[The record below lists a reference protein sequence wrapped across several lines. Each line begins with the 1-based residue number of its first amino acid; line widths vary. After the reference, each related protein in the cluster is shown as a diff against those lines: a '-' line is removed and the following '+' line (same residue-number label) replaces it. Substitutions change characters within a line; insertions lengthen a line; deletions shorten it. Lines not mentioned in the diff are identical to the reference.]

1 MNNVLPPDDDTKTVK
16 FLLKENLARY
26 KLNNKGKKL
35 KTLIIDDNQYR
46 YNPTKPI
53 SNKLKSKLEK
63 KRQTNEYRAYQI
75 KELAATDTVRKFA
88 IRKRATITEEQSAFK
103 AYANA
108 YTISNIHLKGLN
120 GLTYFPY
127 QFERLNE
134 YLEKH
139 KGMKLNATVKISV
152 VNIYEEMQDVVVRT
166 RSYTIIDSDEL
177 QEALKNMRND
187 IGARILDMAL
197 YQSGLM
203 VVKVKEIHMMY
214 NKYNPTRAGKYINLP
229 KWISLKK
236 ACINIKNKDEK
247 CFKYAIQCGY
257 HKIYEKSHPENF
269 YHYKKI
275 EDGLGFDGIN
285 FPANNNDID
294 KFEELNHNVSVNVF
308 EVDDEQE
315 QIVIG
320 RKLKNKDAKCHID
333 LLRIDED
340 DISHYVYVKDCS
352 RLLNS
357 QKSKF
362 RNKSYFCKYCHTG
375 FGTQELLNKHYEK
388 GCMEVEGQQIEMPT
402 PDEKLKFKHH
412 FKKLRCP
419 FVIYAD
425 FECLTEELKQPEDD
439 EIKTYKYQEHKPCG
453 FMLNLVNAVD
463 NTNQE
468 FLYRGDDAFDVFC
481 KKIDGI
487 RDEIKE
493 KMQEKK
499 EIEMTDED
507 KKDFET
513 ATHCFICGD
522 KLKNSYKNDKEAE
535 KYKKVR
541 DHCHFSG
548 KYRGCAHSICNLNF
562 CNRYFKIPVFF
573 HNMKNYDGHLIIQ
586 NAEKLSN
593 KKKIDVIAQ
602 NSEKFINIGFDS
614 LSVKDS
620 FSFITASLDKL
631 VSMTKY
637 DNTDEKERSKWV
649 LRDNWQS
656 NFRYSSKNDIIKTE
670 KCLDLLTEKGIYPYD
685 YMNSFDKFNDE
696 HLPSKEQFYSRLTEE
711 DITNDDYNKAKQIW
725 KHFDIKNMG
734 EYHDLYLKTDVLLLT
749 DVFENF
755 RDMCLSYYDLDP
767 VFYYTLPNFAFDAM
781 LKLTG
786 IEIDLVYN
794 QEMYEMI
801 EAGLRGGMTQTTCKK
816 VEANNKYMGSDY
828 DKNKASS
835 YINYLDANNLYGL
848 SMIQKLPYR
857 SLKWDD
863 KITEDDI
870 INYDN
875 GRTGY
880 ILEVD
885 LEYPKELH
893 DLHNDYPLAPEVM
906 NVKPN
911 MLSEKQVE
919 IYKLI
924 NGSKEPK
931 DEKTKKLILNLNEK
945 SKYVVHIRTLQFY
958 LKHGLKLKKIHRAIK
973 FEQKEILKP
982 YIEFNTEKRK
992 NARNDFEKDIFK
1004 LLNNAVFGKTMED
1017 KRKHLDFEI
1026 VSDERRFMKCVN
1038 NPSFKHSHIINENLV
1053 GVEKQKPKLKLD
1065 KPIFIGMSILDLSKQ
1080 HMYKFYFD
1088 VMKPKYG
1095 DNIRMV
1101 YTDTDSFVFHTK
1113 TDDIYQDLK
1122 EINDE
1127 MDFSGYDKNHKCYD
1141 ASNKKVLGKFKDEV
1155 DGKIIAGFIGLRPKC
1170 YAFKIQGDD
1179 TEYKKCKGT
1188 SKNTVKRKIKYDDYN
1203 KVLETNEVIYRS
1215 FNSIRSKNHKI
1226 FSINTTKVSLNS
1238 YENKRYW
1245 TTSEDSL
1252 AYGHYK
1258 INYLKNE

>member
-1 MNNVLPPDDDTKTVK
+1 M
-16 FLLKENLARY
+16 
-26 KLNNKGKKL
+26 
-35 KTLIIDDNQYR
+35 
-46 YNPTKPI
+46 
-53 SNKLKSKLEK
+53 
-63 KRQTNEYRAYQI
+63 
-75 KELAATDTVRKFA
+75 
-88 IRKRATITEEQSAFK
+88 K
-103 AYANA
+103 AN
-108 YTISNIHLKGLN
+108 
-120 GLTYFPY
+120 
-127 QFERLNE
+127 
-134 YLEKH
+134 
-139 KGMKLNATVKISV
+139 
-152 VNIYEEMQDVVVRT
+152 
-166 RSYTIIDSDEL
+166 
-177 QEALKNMRND
+177 
-187 IGARILDMAL
+187 
-197 YQSGLM
+197 
-203 VVKVKEIHMMY
+203 KEI
-214 NKYNPTRAGKYINLP
+214 L
-229 KWISLKK
+229 
-236 ACINIKNKDEK
+236 
-247 CFKYAIQCGY
+247 
-257 HKIYEKSHPENF
+257 
-269 YHYKKI
+269 
-275 EDGLGFDGIN
+275 
-285 FPANNNDID
+285 
-294 KFEELNHNVSVNVF
+294 
-308 EVDDEQE
+308 
-315 QIVIG
+315 
-320 RKLKNKDAKCHID
+320 
-333 LLRIDED
+333 
-340 DISHYVYVKDCS
+340 
-352 RLLNS
+352 
-357 QKSKF
+357 
-362 RNKSYFCKYCHTG
+362 
-375 FGTQELLNKHYEK
+375 
-388 GCMEVEGQQIEMPT
+388 
-402 PDEKLKFKHH
+402 
-412 FKKLRCP
+412 
-419 FVIYAD
+419 
-425 FECLTEELKQPEDD
+425 
-439 EIKTYKYQEHKPCG
+439 
-453 FMLNLVNAVD
+453 
-463 NTNQE
+463 
-468 FLYRGDDAFDVFC
+468 
-481 KKIDGI
+481 
-487 RDEIKE
+487 
-493 KMQEKK
+493 
-499 EIEMTDED
+499 MTDED

-522 KLKNSYKNDKEAE
+522 KFKNSYKNEKEAE
-535 KYKKVR
+535 KDKKVR
-541 DHCHFSG
+541 DHCHFTG

-573 HNMKNYDGHLIIQ
+573 HNMKNYDEHLIIQ

-637 DNTDEKERSKWV
+637 DNTDETDRRKWV
-649 LRDNWQS
+649 LRDNWRS

-670 KCLDLLTEKGIYPYD
+670 KCLDLLTEKGVYPYD
-685 YMNSFDKFNDE
+685 YMNSFDIFNDE

-755 RDMCLSYYDLDP
+755 RDMCLSYYGLDP
-767 VFYYTLPNFAFDAM
+767 VYYYTLPNFAFDAM

-786 IEIDLVYN
+786 IEIDLVYD

-875 GRTGY
+875 GRTGF

-893 DLHNDYPLAPEVM
+893 ELHNDYPLAPEVM
-906 NVKPN
+906 NVKAN

-931 DEKTKKLILNLNEK
+931 DEKTNKLILNLNDK
-945 SKYVVHIRTLQFY
+945 NKYVVHIRTLQFY
-958 LKHGLKLKKIHRAIK
+958 LKHGLKLKKVHRAIK

-1038 NPSFKHSHIINENLV
+1038 NPSLKHSHIINENLV

-1080 HMYKFYFD
+1080 HMYKFYYD

-1095 DNIRMV
+1095 ENIRMV

-1113 TDDIYQDLK
+1113 TDDILY
-1122 EINDE
+1122 I
-1127 MDFSGYDKNHKCYD
+1127 
-1141 ASNKKVLGKFKDEV
+1141 
-1155 DGKIIAGFIGLRPKC
+1155 KI
-1170 YAFKIQGDD
+1170 
-1179 TEYKKCKGT
+1179 
-1188 SKNTVKRKIKYDDYN
+1188 
-1203 KVLETNEVIYRS
+1203 
-1215 FNSIRSKNHKI
+1215 
-1226 FSINTTKVSLNS
+1226 
-1238 YENKRYW
+1238 
-1245 TTSEDSL
+1245 
-1252 AYGHYK
+1252 
-1258 INYLKNE
+1258 

>member
-1 MNNVLPPDDDTKTVK
+1 M
-16 FLLKENLARY
+16 
-26 KLNNKGKKL
+26 
-35 KTLIIDDNQYR
+35 
-46 YNPTKPI
+46 
-53 SNKLKSKLEK
+53 
-63 KRQTNEYRAYQI
+63 
-75 KELAATDTVRKFA
+75 
-88 IRKRATITEEQSAFK
+88 
-103 AYANA
+103 
-108 YTISNIHLKGLN
+108 
-120 GLTYFPY
+120 
-127 QFERLNE
+127 
-134 YLEKH
+134 
-139 KGMKLNATVKISV
+139 
-152 VNIYEEMQDVVVRT
+152 
-166 RSYTIIDSDEL
+166 
-177 QEALKNMRND
+177 
-187 IGARILDMAL
+187 
-197 YQSGLM
+197 
-203 VVKVKEIHMMY
+203 
-214 NKYNPTRAGKYINLP
+214 
-229 KWISLKK
+229 
-236 ACINIKNKDEK
+236 
-247 CFKYAIQCGY
+247 
-257 HKIYEKSHPENF
+257 
-269 YHYKKI
+269 
-275 EDGLGFDGIN
+275 
-285 FPANNNDID
+285 
-294 KFEELNHNVSVNVF
+294 F

-320 RKLKNKDAKCHID
+320 RKLKNKGAKCHID

-340 DISHYVYVKDCS
+340 DISHYVYIKDCS

-439 EIKTYKYQEHKPCG
+439 EMKTYKYQEHKPCG

-468 FLYRGDDAFDVFC
+468 FLYRGDDAVDVFC
-481 KKIDGI
+481 KKINEI

-513 ATHCFICGD
+513 ATHCFFCGD
-522 KLKNSYKNDKEAE
+522 KFKNSYKNEKEAE

-541 DHCHFSG
+541 DHCHFTA
-548 KYRGCAHSICNLNF
+548 KFRGCAHSMCNLNF
-562 CNRYFKIPVFF
+562 CNRFFKIPVFF

-602 NSEKFINIGFDS
+602 NSEKFLNIGFDS

-620 FSFITASLDKL
+620 FSFITASLEKL

-649 LRDNWQS
+649 LRENWQS

-670 KCLDLLTEKGIYPYD
+670 KCLDLLTEKGVYPYD
-685 YMNSFDKFNDE
+685 YMNAFDKFSDE
-696 HLPSKEQFYSRLTEE
+696 QLPSKEQFYSRLAEE

-725 KHFDIKNMG
+725 KHFDIQNMG
-734 EYHDLYLKTDVLLLT
+734 EYHDLNLKTDVLLLT

-755 RDMCLSYYDLDP
+755 RDMCLSYYGLDP
-767 VFYYTLPNFAFDAM
+767 VYYYTLPNFAFDAM

-870 INYDN
+870 ISYDN

-906 NVKPN
+906 NVKTN
-911 MLSEKQVE
+911 MLSVKQVD

-931 DEKTKKLILNLNEK
+931 DEKTKKLILNFNDK
-945 SKYVVHIRTLQFY
+945 SQYVVHIRTLQFY

-1038 NPSFKHSHIINENLV
+1038 PSFKRSHIINEDLV

-1080 HMYKFYFD
+1080 HMYKFYYD

-1095 DNIRMV
+1095 ENIRMV

-1113 TDDIYQDLK
+1113 TDDIYQDLT

-1127 MDFSGYDKNHKCYD
+1127 MDFSGCDKNHKCYD
-1141 ASNKKVLGKFKDEV
+1141 ATNKKVLGKFKDECE
-1155 DGKIIAGFIGLRPKC
+1155 GKNLFG
-1170 YAFKIQGDD
+1170 
-1179 TEYKKCKGT
+1179 
-1188 SKNTVKRKIKYDDYN
+1188 
-1203 KVLETNEVIYRS
+1203 
-1215 FNSIRSKNHKI
+1215 
-1226 FSINTTKVSLNS
+1226 
-1238 YENKRYW
+1238 
-1245 TTSEDSL
+1245 
-1252 AYGHYK
+1252 
-1258 INYLKNE
+1258 

>member
-1 MNNVLPPDDDTKTVK
+1 
-16 FLLKENLARY
+16 
-26 KLNNKGKKL
+26 
-35 KTLIIDDNQYR
+35 
-46 YNPTKPI
+46 
-53 SNKLKSKLEK
+53 
-63 KRQTNEYRAYQI
+63 
-75 KELAATDTVRKFA
+75 
-88 IRKRATITEEQSAFK
+88 
-103 AYANA
+103 
-108 YTISNIHLKGLN
+108 
-120 GLTYFPY
+120 
-127 QFERLNE
+127 
-134 YLEKH
+134 
-139 KGMKLNATVKISV
+139 MKLNATVKISV
-152 VNIYEEMQDVVVRT
+152 VNIYDEMQDVIVRT
-166 RSYTIIDSDEL
+166 RSYTIINSDEL
-177 QEALKNMRND
+177 KKALNNMRND
-187 IGARILDMAL
+187 IGVRISDMAL
-197 YQSGLM
+197 YQSGL
-203 VVKVKEIHMMY
+203 VIVKIKEIHMMF

-257 HKIYEKSHPENF
+257 HKIYEKSHSENF

-275 EDGLGFDGIN
+275 EDCLNFAGVT

-320 RKLKNKDAKCHID
+320 RKLKNKDAKCHVD

-439 EIKTYKYQEHKPCG
+439 EIKTYNYQEHKPCG

-468 FLYRGDDAFDVFC
+468 FLYRGDDAVDVFC
-481 KKIDGI
+481 KKINDI
-487 RDEIKE
+487 REEIKE
-493 KMQEKK
+493 KMKENK
-499 EIEMTDED
+499 EILMTDED
-507 KKDFET
+507 RKDFKT
-513 ATHCFICGD
+513 ATRCFICGD
-522 KLKNSYKNDKEAE
+522 RFNKTYKTEKEAE

-541 DHCHFSG
+541 DHCHFTG
-548 KYRGCAHSICNLNF
+548 KYRGCAHSICNLNY
-562 CNRYFKIPVFF
+562 CNRQFKIPVFF

-620 FSFITASLDKL
+620 FRFITASLDKL

-670 KCLDLLTEKGIYPYD
+670 KCLDLLTEKGVYPYD
-685 YMNSFDKFNDE
+685 YMNLFDKFNDE

-711 DITNDDYNKAKQIW
+711 EITNDDYNKAKQIW
-725 KHFDIKNMG
+725 KHFGIKSMG

-755 RDMCLSYYDLDP
+755 RDMCLSYYGLDP
-767 VFYYTLPNFAFDAM
+767 VYYYTLPNFAFDAM

-848 SMIQKLPYR
+848 SMIQTLPYR

-870 INYDN
+870 ISYDN

-885 LEYPKELH
+885 LEYPKELR

-906 NVKPN
+906 NVKSN

-931 DEKTKKLILNLNEK
+931 DEKTKKLILNLNDK
-945 SKYVVHIRTLQFY
+945 SKYVVHIRTLQFF

-992 NARNDFEKDIFK
+992 NARNDFEKDMFK

-1053 GVEKQKPKLKLD
+1053 GVEKRKPKLKLD

-1080 HMYKFYFD
+1080 HMYKFYYD

-1101 YTDTDSFVFHTK
+1101 YTDTDSFVFHTR
-1113 TDDIYQDLK
+1113 TDDIYQDLQ

-1141 ASNKKVLGKFKDEV
+1141 ATNKKVLGKFKDECE
-1155 DGKIIAGFIGLRPKC
+1155 GKKMTGFIGLRPKC
-1170 YAFKIQGDD
+1170 YAFKIHGDD
-1179 TEYKKCKGT
+1179 EEYKKCKGT
-1188 SKNTVKRKIKYDDYN
+1188 AKNTVKRKIEYDDYN
-1203 KVLETNEVIYRS
+1203 QVLETNEVIHRS

-1245 TTSEDSL
+1245 TTSVHSL

-1258 INYLKNE
+1258 INDFKSD

>member
-1 MNNVLPPDDDTKTVK
+1 
-16 FLLKENLARY
+16 
-26 KLNNKGKKL
+26 
-35 KTLIIDDNQYR
+35 
-46 YNPTKPI
+46 
-53 SNKLKSKLEK
+53 
-63 KRQTNEYRAYQI
+63 
-75 KELAATDTVRKFA
+75 
-88 IRKRATITEEQSAFK
+88 
-103 AYANA
+103 
-108 YTISNIHLKGLN
+108 
-120 GLTYFPY
+120 
-127 QFERLNE
+127 
-134 YLEKH
+134 
-139 KGMKLNATVKISV
+139 
-152 VNIYEEMQDVVVRT
+152 
-166 RSYTIIDSDEL
+166 
-177 QEALKNMRND
+177 
-187 IGARILDMAL
+187 
-197 YQSGLM
+197 
-203 VVKVKEIHMMY
+203 
-214 NKYNPTRAGKYINLP
+214 
-229 KWISLKK
+229 
-236 ACINIKNKDEK
+236 
-247 CFKYAIQCGY
+247 
-257 HKIYEKSHPENF
+257 
-269 YHYKKI
+269 
-275 EDGLGFDGIN
+275 
-285 FPANNNDID
+285 
-294 KFEELNHNVSVNVF
+294 
-308 EVDDEQE
+308 
-315 QIVIG
+315 
-320 RKLKNKDAKCHID
+320 
-333 LLRIDED
+333 
-340 DISHYVYVKDCS
+340 
-352 RLLNS
+352 
-357 QKSKF
+357 
-362 RNKSYFCKYCHTG
+362 
-375 FGTQELLNKHYEK
+375 
-388 GCMEVEGQQIEMPT
+388 
-402 PDEKLKFKHH
+402 
-412 FKKLRCP
+412 
-419 FVIYAD
+419 
-425 FECLTEELKQPEDD
+425 
-439 EIKTYKYQEHKPCG
+439 
-453 FMLNLVNAVD
+453 
-463 NTNQE
+463 
-468 FLYRGDDAFDVFC
+468 
-481 KKIDGI
+481 
-487 RDEIKE
+487 
-493 KMQEKK
+493 
-499 EIEMTDED
+499 
-507 KKDFET
+507 
-513 ATHCFICGD
+513 
-522 KLKNSYKNDKEAE
+522 
-535 KYKKVR
+535 
-541 DHCHFSG
+541 
-548 KYRGCAHSICNLNF
+548 
-562 CNRYFKIPVFF
+562 
-573 HNMKNYDGHLIIQ
+573 MKNYDGHLIIQ

-620 FSFITASLDKL
+620 FSFIAASLDKL

-637 DNTDEKERSKWV
+637 DNTDEKDRRKWV
-649 LRDNWQS
+649 LRENWQS

-670 KCLDLLTEKGIYPYD
+670 KCLDLLTEKGVYPYD

-696 HLPSKEQFYSRLTEE
+696 HLPSKEQFYSGLTEE

-725 KHFDIKNMG
+725 QHFGIKSMG
-734 EYHDLYLKTDVLLLT
+734 DYHDLYLKTDVLLLT
-749 DVFENF
+749 DVFEYF
-755 RDMCLSYYDLDP
+755 RDMCLSYYGLDP
-767 VFYYTLPNFAFDAM
+767 VYYYTLPNFAFDAM

-786 IEIDLVYN
+786 IEIDLVFD

-857 SLKWDD
+857 NLKWDD
-863 KITEDDI
+863 KITEEDI

-906 NVKPN
+906 NVKAN

-931 DEKTKKLILNLNEK
+931 DEKTQKLILNLNDK

-973 FEQKEILKP
+973 FEQEILKP

-1080 HMYKFYFD
+1080 HMYTFYYD

-1101 YTDTDSFVFHTK
+1101 YTDTDSFVFHTR
-1113 TDDIYQDLK
+1113 TDDIYQDLT

-1127 MDFSGYDKNHKCYD
+1127 MDFSGYDKNHKCFD
-1141 ASNKKVLGKFKDEV
+1141 ATNKKVLGKFKDECE
-1155 DGKIIAGFIGLRPKC
+1155 GKIMAGFVGLRPKC
-1170 YAFKIQGDD
+1170 YAFKIHGDEK
-1179 TEYKKCKGT
+1179 EYKKCKGT
-1188 SKNTVKRKIKYDDYN
+1188 GKNTVKRKIKYDDYN
-1203 KVLETNEVIYRS
+1203 KVLETNEVIHRS

-1226 FSINTTKVSLNS
+1226 YSINTTKVSLNS

-1245 TTSEDSL
+1245 TTSVHSL

-1258 INYLKNE
+1258 INELKNE

>member
-1 MNNVLPPDDDTKTVK
+1 M
-16 FLLKENLARY
+16 
-26 KLNNKGKKL
+26 
-35 KTLIIDDNQYR
+35 TL
-46 YNPTKPI
+46 T
-53 SNKLKSKLEK
+53 
-63 KRQTNEYRAYQI
+63 
-75 KELAATDTVRKFA
+75 
-88 IRKRATITEEQSAFK
+88 
-103 AYANA
+103 
-108 YTISNIHLKGLN
+108 
-120 GLTYFPY
+120 
-127 QFERLNE
+127 
-134 YLEKH
+134 
-139 KGMKLNATVKISV
+139 
-152 VNIYEEMQDVVVRT
+152 
-166 RSYTIIDSDEL
+166 
-177 QEALKNMRND
+177 
-187 IGARILDMAL
+187 
-197 YQSGLM
+197 
-203 VVKVKEIHMMY
+203 
-214 NKYNPTRAGKYINLP
+214 
-229 KWISLKK
+229 
-236 ACINIKNKDEK
+236 
-247 CFKYAIQCGY
+247 
-257 HKIYEKSHPENF
+257 
-269 YHYKKI
+269 
-275 EDGLGFDGIN
+275 
-285 FPANNNDID
+285 
-294 KFEELNHNVSVNVF
+294 NHNVSVNVF

-425 FECLTEELKQPEDD
+425 FECLTEELQKPEDD

-453 FMLNLVNAVD
+453 FMLNLVNAVE

-468 FLYRGDDAFDVFC
+468 FLYRGDDAVDVFC
-481 KKIDGI
+481 QKINEI
-487 RDEIKE
+487 RDEIKQ

-507 KKDFET
+507 RIGFET

-522 KLKNSYKNDKEAE
+522 RFSKTYKTEKEAE

-541 DHCHFSG
+541 DHCHFTG
-548 KYRGCAHSICNLNF
+548 KYRGCAHSICNLNY
-562 CNRYFKIPVFF
+562 CNRHFKIPVFF

-620 FSFITASLDKL
+620 FSFIAASLDKL

-637 DNTDEKERSKWV
+637 DNTDEKDRRKWV
-649 LRDNWQS
+649 LRDNWHS

-670 KCLDLLTEKGIYPYD
+670 KCLDLLTEKGVYPYD
-685 YMNSFDKFNDE
+685 YMNAFDKFNGE
-696 HLPSKEQFYSRLTEE
+696 QLPSKEQFYSRLAEE
-711 DITNDDYNKAKQIW
+711 DTTNDDYNKAKQIW
-725 KHFDIKNMG
+725 KHFDIQNMG

-755 RDMCLSYYDLDP
+755 RDMCLSYYGLDP
-767 VFYYTLPNFAFDAM
+767 VYYYTLPNFAFDAM

-786 IEIDLVYN
+786 IEIDLVYD

-857 SLKWDD
+857 NLKWDD
-863 KITEDDI
+863 KITEEDI

-893 DLHNDYPLAPEVM
+893 DLHNDFPLAPEVM
-906 NVKPN
+906 NVKAK

-931 DEKTKKLILNLNEK
+931 DEKTQKVILNLNDK

-973 FEQKEILKP
+973 FEQQEILKP

-1017 KRKHLDFEI
+1017 KRKHLD
-1026 VSDERRFMKCVN
+1026 
-1038 NPSFKHSHIINENLV
+1038 
-1053 GVEKQKPKLKLD
+1053 
-1065 KPIFIGMSILDLSKQ
+1065 
-1080 HMYKFYFD
+1080 
-1088 VMKPKYG
+1088 
-1095 DNIRMV
+1095 
-1101 YTDTDSFVFHTK
+1101 
-1113 TDDIYQDLK
+1113 
-1122 EINDE
+1122 
-1127 MDFSGYDKNHKCYD
+1127 
-1141 ASNKKVLGKFKDEV
+1141 
-1155 DGKIIAGFIGLRPKC
+1155 LR
-1170 YAFKIQGDD
+1170 
-1179 TEYKKCKGT
+1179 
-1188 SKNTVKRKIKYDDYN
+1188 
-1203 KVLETNEVIYRS
+1203 
-1215 FNSIRSKNHKI
+1215 
-1226 FSINTTKVSLNS
+1226 
-1238 YENKRYW
+1238 
-1245 TTSEDSL
+1245 
-1252 AYGHYK
+1252 
-1258 INYLKNE
+1258 

>member
-152 VNIYEEMQDVVVRT
+152 VNIYDEMQDVIVRT

-247 CFKYAIQCGY
+247 CFKYAVQCGY
-257 HKIYEKSHPENF
+257 HKIYEKSHSEIF

-275 EDGLGFDGIN
+275 EDCLNFDGLT

-439 EIKTYKYQEHKPCG
+439 EIKTYNYQEHKPCG

-468 FLYRGDDAFDVFC
+468 FLYRGDDAVDVFC
-481 KKIDGI
+481 KKINEI

-493 KMQEKK
+493 KMK
-499 EIEMTDED
+499 ENKEMLMTDED

-522 KLKNSYKNDKEAE
+522 KFKNSYKNEKEAE

-541 DHCHFSG
+541 DHCHFTG

-637 DNTDEKERSKWV
+637 DNTDEKDRRKWV

-670 KCLDLLTEKGIYPYD
+670 KCLDLLTEKGVYPYD

-749 DVFENF
+749 DAFENF
-755 RDMCLSYYDLDP
+755 RDMCLSYYGLDP
-767 VFYYTLPNFAFDAM
+767 VYYYTLPNFAFDAM

-786 IEIDLVYN
+786 IEIDLVYD

-828 DKNKASS
+828 EKNKASS

-875 GRTGY
+875 GRTGF

-885 LEYPKELH
+885 LEYPKELQE
-893 DLHNDYPLAPEVM
+893 LHNDYPLAPEVM
-906 NVKPN
+906 NVKAN

-931 DEKTKKLILNLNEK
+931 DEKTNKLILNLNDK
-945 SKYVVHIRTLQFY
+945 NKYVVHIRTLQFY
-958 LKHGLKLKKIHRAIK
+958 LKHGLKLKKVHRAIK

-1038 NPSFKHSHIINENLV
+1038 NPSFKRSHIINEDLV

-1080 HMYKFYFD
+1080 HMYKFYYD

-1095 DNIRMV
+1095 ENIRMV

-1127 MDFSGYDKNHKCYD
+1127 MDFSGYDKNHKCFD
-1141 ASNKKVLGKFKDEV
+1141 VTNKKVLGKFKDECE
-1155 DGKIIAGFIGLRPKC
+1155 GKK
-1170 YAFKIQGDD
+1170 
-1179 TEYKKCKGT
+1179 
-1188 SKNTVKRKIKYDDYN
+1188 
-1203 KVLETNEVIYRS
+1203 
-1215 FNSIRSKNHKI
+1215 
-1226 FSINTTKVSLNS
+1226 
-1238 YENKRYW
+1238 
-1245 TTSEDSL
+1245 
-1252 AYGHYK
+1252 
-1258 INYLKNE
+1258 

>member
-1 MNNVLPPDDDTKTVK
+1 
-16 FLLKENLARY
+16 
-26 KLNNKGKKL
+26 
-35 KTLIIDDNQYR
+35 
-46 YNPTKPI
+46 
-53 SNKLKSKLEK
+53 
-63 KRQTNEYRAYQI
+63 
-75 KELAATDTVRKFA
+75 
-88 IRKRATITEEQSAFK
+88 
-103 AYANA
+103 
-108 YTISNIHLKGLN
+108 
-120 GLTYFPY
+120 
-127 QFERLNE
+127 
-134 YLEKH
+134 
-139 KGMKLNATVKISV
+139 
-152 VNIYEEMQDVVVRT
+152 
-166 RSYTIIDSDEL
+166 
-177 QEALKNMRND
+177 
-187 IGARILDMAL
+187 
-197 YQSGLM
+197 
-203 VVKVKEIHMMY
+203 
-214 NKYNPTRAGKYINLP
+214 
-229 KWISLKK
+229 
-236 ACINIKNKDEK
+236 
-247 CFKYAIQCGY
+247 
-257 HKIYEKSHPENF
+257 
-269 YHYKKI
+269 
-275 EDGLGFDGIN
+275 
-285 FPANNNDID
+285 
-294 KFEELNHNVSVNVF
+294 
-308 EVDDEQE
+308 
-315 QIVIG
+315 
-320 RKLKNKDAKCHID
+320 
-333 LLRIDED
+333 
-340 DISHYVYVKDCS
+340 
-352 RLLNS
+352 
-357 QKSKF
+357 
-362 RNKSYFCKYCHTG
+362 
-375 FGTQELLNKHYEK
+375 
-388 GCMEVEGQQIEMPT
+388 
-402 PDEKLKFKHH
+402 
-412 FKKLRCP
+412 
-419 FVIYAD
+419 
-425 FECLTEELKQPEDD
+425 
-439 EIKTYKYQEHKPCG
+439 
-453 FMLNLVNAVD
+453 
-463 NTNQE
+463 
-468 FLYRGDDAFDVFC
+468 
-481 KKIDGI
+481 
-487 RDEIKE
+487 
-493 KMQEKK
+493 
-499 EIEMTDED
+499 
-507 KKDFET
+507 
-513 ATHCFICGD
+513 
-522 KLKNSYKNDKEAE
+522 
-535 KYKKVR
+535 
-541 DHCHFSG
+541 
-548 KYRGCAHSICNLNF
+548 
-562 CNRYFKIPVFF
+562 
-573 HNMKNYDGHLIIQ
+573 
-586 NAEKLSN
+586 
-593 KKKIDVIAQ
+593 
-602 NSEKFINIGFDS
+602 
-614 LSVKDS
+614 
-620 FSFITASLDKL
+620 
-631 VSMTKY
+631 MTKY

-649 LRDNWQS
+649 LRDN

-670 KCLDLLTEKGIYPYD
+670 KCLDLLTEKGVYPYD

-696 HLPSKEQFYSRLTEE
+696 RLPSKEQFYSRLTEE
-711 DITNDDYNKAKQIW
+711 DITNDDYNKAKQVW

-755 RDMCLSYYDLDP
+755 RDMCLSYYGLDP
-767 VFYYTLPNFAFDAM
+767 VYSYTLPNFAFDAM

-786 IEIDLVYN
+786 IEIDLVYD
-794 QEMYEMI
+794 QEMYEII

-828 DKNKASS
+828 DSGKESS

-906 NVKPN
+906 NVKSN

-931 DEKTKKLILNLNEK
+931 DEKTKKLILNLNDK
-945 SKYVVHIRTLQFY
+945 SKYAVHIRTLQFY

-1080 HMYKFYFD
+1080 HMYKFYYD

-1122 EINDE
+1122 ETNDE

-1141 ASNKKVLGKFKDEV
+1141 ATNKKVLGKFQDECE
-1155 DGKIIAGFIGLRPKC
+1155 GKIMTGFIGLRPKC
-1170 YAFKIQGDD
+1170 YAFKIHGDEK
-1179 TEYKKCKGT
+1179 EYKKCKGT
-1188 SKNTVKRKIKYDDYN
+1188 AKNTVKRKIKYDDYN
-1203 KVLETNEVIYRS
+1203 NVLETNEVIHRS

-1226 FSINTTKVSLNS
+1226 YSINTTKVSLNS

-1245 TTSEDSL
+1245 TSALDSL

-1258 INYLKNE
+1258 INDLT

>member
-1 MNNVLPPDDDTKTVK
+1 
-16 FLLKENLARY
+16 
-26 KLNNKGKKL
+26 
-35 KTLIIDDNQYR
+35 
-46 YNPTKPI
+46 
-53 SNKLKSKLEK
+53 
-63 KRQTNEYRAYQI
+63 
-75 KELAATDTVRKFA
+75 
-88 IRKRATITEEQSAFK
+88 
-103 AYANA
+103 
-108 YTISNIHLKGLN
+108 
-120 GLTYFPY
+120 
-127 QFERLNE
+127 
-134 YLEKH
+134 
-139 KGMKLNATVKISV
+139 
-152 VNIYEEMQDVVVRT
+152 
-166 RSYTIIDSDEL
+166 
-177 QEALKNMRND
+177 
-187 IGARILDMAL
+187 
-197 YQSGLM
+197 
-203 VVKVKEIHMMY
+203 
-214 NKYNPTRAGKYINLP
+214 
-229 KWISLKK
+229 
-236 ACINIKNKDEK
+236 
-247 CFKYAIQCGY
+247 
-257 HKIYEKSHPENF
+257 
-269 YHYKKI
+269 
-275 EDGLGFDGIN
+275 
-285 FPANNNDID
+285 
-294 KFEELNHNVSVNVF
+294 
-308 EVDDEQE
+308 
-315 QIVIG
+315 
-320 RKLKNKDAKCHID
+320 
-333 LLRIDED
+333 
-340 DISHYVYVKDCS
+340 
-352 RLLNS
+352 
-357 QKSKF
+357 
-362 RNKSYFCKYCHTG
+362 
-375 FGTQELLNKHYEK
+375 
-388 GCMEVEGQQIEMPT
+388 
-402 PDEKLKFKHH
+402 
-412 FKKLRCP
+412 
-419 FVIYAD
+419 
-425 FECLTEELKQPEDD
+425 
-439 EIKTYKYQEHKPCG
+439 
-453 FMLNLVNAVD
+453 
-463 NTNQE
+463 
-468 FLYRGDDAFDVFC
+468 
-481 KKIDGI
+481 
-487 RDEIKE
+487 
-493 KMQEKK
+493 
-499 EIEMTDED
+499 
-507 KKDFET
+507 
-513 ATHCFICGD
+513 
-522 KLKNSYKNDKEAE
+522 
-535 KYKKVR
+535 
-541 DHCHFSG
+541 
-548 KYRGCAHSICNLNF
+548 
-562 CNRYFKIPVFF
+562 
-573 HNMKNYDGHLIIQ
+573 MKNYDGHLIIQ

-620 FSFITASLDKL
+620 FSFIAASLDKL

-637 DNTDEKERSKWV
+637 DNTDEKDRRKWV
-649 LRDNWQS
+649 LRENWQS

-670 KCLDLLTEKGIYPYD
+670 KCLDLLTEKGVFPYD

-725 KHFDIKNMG
+725 QHFGIKSMG
-734 EYHDLYLKTDVLLLT
+734 DYHDLYLKTDVLLLT

-755 RDMCLSYYDLDP
+755 RDMCLSYYGLDP
-767 VFYYTLPNFAFDAM
+767 VYYYTLPNFAFDAM

-786 IEIDLVYN
+786 IEIDLVYD

-857 SLKWDD
+857 NLKWDD
-863 KITEDDI
+863 KITEEDI

-906 NVKPN
+906 NVKAN

-931 DEKTKKLILNLNEK
+931 DEKTQKLILNLNDK

-1080 HMYKFYFD
+1080 HMYTFYYD

-1101 YTDTDSFVFHTK
+1101 YTDTDSFVFHTR
-1113 TDDIYQDLK
+1113 TDDIYQDLT

-1127 MDFSGYDKNHKCYD
+1127 MDFSGYDKNHKCFD
-1141 ASNKKVLGKFKDEV
+1141 ATNKKVLGKFKDACE
-1155 DGKIIAGFIGLRPKC
+1155 GKIMTGFIGLRPKC
-1170 YAFKIQGDD
+1170 YAFKIHGDEK
-1179 TEYKKCKGT
+1179 EYKKCKGT
-1188 SKNTVKRKIKYDDYN
+1188 AKNTVKRKLNMMITIKC
-1203 KVLETNEVIYRS
+1203 
-1215 FNSIRSKNHKI
+1215 
-1226 FSINTTKVSLNS
+1226 
-1238 YENKRYW
+1238 
-1245 TTSEDSL
+1245 
-1252 AYGHYK
+1252 
-1258 INYLKNE
+1258 

>member
-26 KLNNKGKKL
+26 KLNSKGKKL
-35 KTLIIDDNQYR
+35 KTLIIDENQYR

-63 KRQTNEYRAYQI
+63 KRQTNEYRVYQI

-152 VNIYEEMQDVVVRT
+152 VNIYDEMQDVIVRT

-257 HKIYEKSHPENF
+257 HKIYEKSHSENF

-275 EDGLGFDGIN
+275 EDCLNFDGVT

-308 EVDDEQE
+308 EVDEEQE

-320 RKLKNKDAKCHID
+320 RKLKNKDAQCHID

-340 DISHYVYVKDCS
+340 DISHYVYAKDCS

-439 EIKTYKYQEHKPCG
+439 EIKTYNYQEHKPCG

-468 FLYRGDDAFDVFC
+468 FLYRGDDAVDVFC
-481 KKIDGI
+481 KKINEI

-493 KMQEKK
+493 QMK
-499 EIEMTDED
+499 ENKQMLMTDED

-522 KLKNSYKNDKEAE
+522 KFKNSYKNEKEAE

-541 DHCHFSG
+541 DHCHFTG

-637 DNTDEKERSKWV
+637 DNTDEKDRRKLV
-649 LRDNWQS
+649 LRDSWQS

-670 KCLDLLTEKGIYPYD
+670 KCLDLLTEKGVYPYD

-755 RDMCLSYYDLDP
+755 RDMCLSYYGLDP
-767 VFYYTLPNFAFDAM
+767 VYYYTLPNFAFDAM

-786 IEIDLVYN
+786 IEFDLVYD

-863 KITEDDI
+863 KITKDDI

-875 GRTGY
+875 GRTGF

-893 DLHNDYPLAPEVM
+893 ELHNDYPLAPEVM
-906 NVKPN
+906 NVKAN

-931 DEKTKKLILNLNEK
+931 DEKTNKLILNLNDK
-945 SKYVVHIRTLQFY
+945 NKYVVHIRTLQFY
-958 LKHGLKLKKIHRAIK
+958 LKHGLKLKKVHRAIK

-1038 NPSFKHSHIINENLV
+1038 NPSFKRSHIINEDLV

-1080 HMYKFYFD
+1080 HMYKFYYD

-1095 DNIRMV
+1095 ENIRMV

-1113 TDDIYQDLK
+1113 TDDIY
-1122 EINDE
+1122 I
-1127 MDFSGYDKNHKCYD
+1127 M
-1141 ASNKKVLGKFKDEV
+1141 
-1155 DGKIIAGFIGLRPKC
+1155 I
-1170 YAFKIQGDD
+1170 
-1179 TEYKKCKGT
+1179 
-1188 SKNTVKRKIKYDDYN
+1188 
-1203 KVLETNEVIYRS
+1203 
-1215 FNSIRSKNHKI
+1215 
-1226 FSINTTKVSLNS
+1226 
-1238 YENKRYW
+1238 
-1245 TTSEDSL
+1245 
-1252 AYGHYK
+1252 
-1258 INYLKNE
+1258 

>member
-1 MNNVLPPDDDTKTVK
+1 MKT
-16 FLLKENLARY
+16 
-26 KLNNKGKKL
+26 
-35 KTLIIDDNQYR
+35 
-46 YNPTKPI
+46 
-53 SNKLKSKLEK
+53 
-63 KRQTNEYRAYQI
+63 
-75 KELAATDTVRKFA
+75 
-88 IRKRATITEEQSAFK
+88 
-103 AYANA
+103 
-108 YTISNIHLKGLN
+108 
-120 GLTYFPY
+120 
-127 QFERLNE
+127 
-134 YLEKH
+134 
-139 KGMKLNATVKISV
+139 
-152 VNIYEEMQDVVVRT
+152 
-166 RSYTIIDSDEL
+166 
-177 QEALKNMRND
+177 
-187 IGARILDMAL
+187 
-197 YQSGLM
+197 
-203 VVKVKEIHMMY
+203 
-214 NKYNPTRAGKYINLP
+214 
-229 KWISLKK
+229 
-236 ACINIKNKDEK
+236 
-247 CFKYAIQCGY
+247 
-257 HKIYEKSHPENF
+257 
-269 YHYKKI
+269 KKI
-275 EDGLGFDGIN
+275 L
-285 FPANNNDID
+285 
-294 KFEELNHNVSVNVF
+294 
-308 EVDDEQE
+308 
-315 QIVIG
+315 
-320 RKLKNKDAKCHID
+320 KL
-333 LLRIDED
+333 LL
-340 DISHYVYVKDCS
+340 
-352 RLLNS
+352 
-357 QKSKF
+357 
-362 RNKSYFCKYCHTG
+362 
-375 FGTQELLNKHYEK
+375 
-388 GCMEVEGQQIEMPT
+388 
-402 PDEKLKFKHH
+402 
-412 FKKLRCP
+412 
-419 FVIYAD
+419 
-425 FECLTEELKQPEDD
+425 
-439 EIKTYKYQEHKPCG
+439 
-453 FMLNLVNAVD
+453 
-463 NTNQE
+463 
-468 FLYRGDDAFDVFC
+468 
-481 KKIDGI
+481 
-487 RDEIKE
+487 
-493 KMQEKK
+493 
-499 EIEMTDED
+499 
-507 KKDFET
+507 
-513 ATHCFICGD
+513 CFICGD
-522 KLKNSYKNDKEAE
+522 KFMNSYKNEKEAE

-541 DHCHFSG
+541 EHCHFTG
-548 KYRGCAHSICNLNF
+548 KNRGCAHSMCNLNF

-620 FSFITASLDKL
+620 FSFITASLEKL

-670 KCLDLLTEKGIYPYD
+670 KCLDLLTEKGVYPYD
-685 YMNSFDKFNDE
+685 YTNAFDKFNDE
-696 HLPSKEQFYSRLTEE
+696 QLPSKEQFYSRLTEE
-711 DITNDDYNKAKQIW
+711 GITDDDYTKAKQIW

-749 DVFENF
+749 DVFENL
-755 RDMCLSYYDLDP
+755 RDMCLSYYGLDP
-767 VFYYTLPNFAFDAM
+767 VYYYTLPNFAFDAM

-870 INYDN
+870 INYDY

-906 NVKPN
+906 NVKSN

-931 DEKTKKLILNLNEK
+931 DEKTKKLILNLNDK

-973 FEQKEILKP
+973 FEQEEILKP

-1004 LLNNAVFGKTMED
+1004 LFNNAVFGKTMED

-1053 GVEKQKPKLKLD
+1053 GVEKRKPKLKLD

-1080 HMYKFYFD
+1080 HMYKFYDD
-1088 VMKPKYG
+1088 VMKPTYG

-1141 ASNKKVLGKFKDEV
+1141 ATNKKVLGEFKDECE
-1155 DGKIIAGFIGLRPKC
+1155 GKIMIGFIGLRPKC
-1170 YAFKIQGDD
+1170 YAFKIHGDEK
-1179 TEYKKCKGT
+1179 EYKKCKGT
-1188 SKNTVKRKIKYDDYN
+1188 AKNTVKRKIKYDDYN
-1203 KVLETNEVIYRS
+1203 QVLETNEVIHRS

-1245 TTSEDSL
+1245 TTSVHSL

-1258 INYLKNE
+1258 INDFKSD

>member
-127 QFERLNE
+127 QFARLNE

-152 VNIYEEMQDVVVRT
+152 VNIYDEMQDVIVRT

-177 QEALKNMRND
+177 QEALNNMRND

-257 HKIYEKSHPENF
+257 HKIYEKSHSENF

-275 EDGLGFDGIN
+275 EDCLNFDGVT

-333 LLRIDED
+333 SLRIDED

-453 FMLNLVNAVD
+453 FMMNLVNAVD
-463 NTNQE
+463 NTNHE
-468 FLYRGDDAFDVFC
+468 FLYRGADAVDVFC
-481 KKIDGI
+481 NKINEI
-487 RDEIKE
+487 RNEIKE
-493 KMQEKK
+493 RMQENK
-499 EIEMTDED
+499 EILMTEKT
-507 KKDFET
+507 KKILKLLLTALYVVINLRTHIRMKKKQRNTKKLET
-513 ATHCFICGD
+513 IVILQVSTEVVLIAFVIQ
-522 KLKNSYKNDKEAE
+522 
-535 KYKKVR
+535 
-541 DHCHFSG
+541 
-548 KYRGCAHSICNLNF
+548 NF

-602 NSEKFINIGFDS
+602 NSGKFINIGFDS

-670 KCLDLLTEKGIYPYD
+670 KCLDLLTEKGVYPYD
-685 YMNSFDKFNDE
+685 YMNAFDKFNDE
-696 HLPSKEQFYSRLTEE
+696 QLPSKEQFYSRLTEE
-711 DITNDDYNKAKQIW
+711 GITNDDYNKAKQIW

-755 RDMCLSYYDLDP
+755 RDMCLSYYGLDP
-767 VFYYTLPNFAFDAM
+767 VYYYTLPNFAFDAM
-781 LKLTG
+781 LKLIG

-863 KITEDDI
+863 KITEDDV

-875 GRTGY
+875 GRTGF

-885 LEYPKELH
+885 LEYPTELH

-906 NVKPN
+906 NVKAN

-931 DEKTKKLILNLNEK
+931 DEKTKKLILNLNDK
-945 SKYVVHIRTLQFY
+945 SKYVVHIRSLQF
-958 LKHGLKLKKIHRAIK
+958 
-973 FEQKEILKP
+973 F
-982 YIEFNTEKRK
+982 
-992 NARNDFEKDIFK
+992 
-1004 LLNNAVFGKTMED
+1004 
-1017 KRKHLDFEI
+1017 
-1026 VSDERRFMKCVN
+1026 
-1038 NPSFKHSHIINENLV
+1038 
-1053 GVEKQKPKLKLD
+1053 
-1065 KPIFIGMSILDLSKQ
+1065 LS
-1080 HMYKFYFD
+1080 
-1088 VMKPKYG
+1088 
-1095 DNIRMV
+1095 MV
-1101 YTDTDSFVFHTK
+1101 
-1113 TDDIYQDLK
+1113 
-1122 EINDE
+1122 
-1127 MDFSGYDKNHKCYD
+1127 
-1141 ASNKKVLGKFKDEV
+1141 
-1155 DGKIIAGFIGLRPKC
+1155 
-1170 YAFKIQGDD
+1170 
-1179 TEYKKCKGT
+1179 
-1188 SKNTVKRKIKYDDYN
+1188 
-1203 KVLETNEVIYRS
+1203 
-1215 FNSIRSKNHKI
+1215 
-1226 FSINTTKVSLNS
+1226 
-1238 YENKRYW
+1238 
-1245 TTSEDSL
+1245 
-1252 AYGHYK
+1252 
-1258 INYLKNE
+1258 

>member
-1 MNNVLPPDDDTKTVK
+1 MKT
-16 FLLKENLARY
+16 
-26 KLNNKGKKL
+26 
-35 KTLIIDDNQYR
+35 
-46 YNPTKPI
+46 
-53 SNKLKSKLEK
+53 
-63 KRQTNEYRAYQI
+63 
-75 KELAATDTVRKFA
+75 
-88 IRKRATITEEQSAFK
+88 
-103 AYANA
+103 
-108 YTISNIHLKGLN
+108 
-120 GLTYFPY
+120 
-127 QFERLNE
+127 
-134 YLEKH
+134 
-139 KGMKLNATVKISV
+139 
-152 VNIYEEMQDVVVRT
+152 
-166 RSYTIIDSDEL
+166 
-177 QEALKNMRND
+177 
-187 IGARILDMAL
+187 
-197 YQSGLM
+197 
-203 VVKVKEIHMMY
+203 
-214 NKYNPTRAGKYINLP
+214 
-229 KWISLKK
+229 
-236 ACINIKNKDEK
+236 
-247 CFKYAIQCGY
+247 
-257 HKIYEKSHPENF
+257 
-269 YHYKKI
+269 
-275 EDGLGFDGIN
+275 
-285 FPANNNDID
+285 
-294 KFEELNHNVSVNVF
+294 
-308 EVDDEQE
+308 
-315 QIVIG
+315 
-320 RKLKNKDAKCHID
+320 
-333 LLRIDED
+333 
-340 DISHYVYVKDCS
+340 
-352 RLLNS
+352 
-357 QKSKF
+357 
-362 RNKSYFCKYCHTG
+362 
-375 FGTQELLNKHYEK
+375 
-388 GCMEVEGQQIEMPT
+388 
-402 PDEKLKFKHH
+402 
-412 FKKLRCP
+412 
-419 FVIYAD
+419 
-425 FECLTEELKQPEDD
+425 
-439 EIKTYKYQEHKPCG
+439 
-453 FMLNLVNAVD
+453 
-463 NTNQE
+463 
-468 FLYRGDDAFDVFC
+468 
-481 KKIDGI
+481 
-487 RDEIKE
+487 
-493 KMQEKK
+493 
-499 EIEMTDED
+499 

-522 KLKNSYKNDKEAE
+522 KFKNSYKNEKEAE

-541 DHCHFSG
+541 DHCHFTG
-548 KYRGCAHSICNLNF
+548 KYRGCAHSMCNLNF

-602 NSEKFINIGFDS
+602 NSEKLINIGFDS
-614 LSVKDS
+614 LSVKGS

-649 LRDNWQS
+649 LRDNWKS

-670 KCLDLLTEKGIYPYD
+670 KCLDLLTEKGVYPYD
-685 YMNSFDKFNDE
+685 YMNAFEKFNDE
-696 HLPSKEQFYSRLTEE
+696 QLPSKEQFYSRLTEE
-711 DITNDDYNKAKQIW
+711 GITNDDYTKAKQIW

-755 RDMCLSYYDLDP
+755 RDMCLSYDGLDP
-767 VFYYTLPNFAFDAM
+767 VYYYTLPNFAFDAM

-857 SLKWDD
+857 SLRWDD

-880 ILEVD
+880 ILEVG
-885 LEYPKELH
+885 LEYSKELH

-906 NVKPN
+906 NVKSN

-931 DEKTKKLILNLNEK
+931 DEKTKKLILNLNDK

-1017 KRKHLDFEI
+1017 KRKHLDFQI

-1080 HMYKFYFD
+1080 HMYKFYYD

-1113 TDDIYQDLK
+1113 TDDI
-1122 EINDE
+1122 
-1127 MDFSGYDKNHKCYD
+1127 
-1141 ASNKKVLGKFKDEV
+1141 
-1155 DGKIIAGFIGLRPKC
+1155 
-1170 YAFKIQGDD
+1170 
-1179 TEYKKCKGT
+1179 
-1188 SKNTVKRKIKYDDYN
+1188 
-1203 KVLETNEVIYRS
+1203 
-1215 FNSIRSKNHKI
+1215 
-1226 FSINTTKVSLNS
+1226 
-1238 YENKRYW
+1238 
-1245 TTSEDSL
+1245 
-1252 AYGHYK
+1252 
-1258 INYLKNE
+1258 

>member
-1 MNNVLPPDDDTKTVK
+1 
-16 FLLKENLARY
+16 
-26 KLNNKGKKL
+26 
-35 KTLIIDDNQYR
+35 
-46 YNPTKPI
+46 
-53 SNKLKSKLEK
+53 
-63 KRQTNEYRAYQI
+63 
-75 KELAATDTVRKFA
+75 
-88 IRKRATITEEQSAFK
+88 
-103 AYANA
+103 
-108 YTISNIHLKGLN
+108 
-120 GLTYFPY
+120 
-127 QFERLNE
+127 
-134 YLEKH
+134 
-139 KGMKLNATVKISV
+139 
-152 VNIYEEMQDVVVRT
+152 
-166 RSYTIIDSDEL
+166 
-177 QEALKNMRND
+177 
-187 IGARILDMAL
+187 
-197 YQSGLM
+197 
-203 VVKVKEIHMMY
+203 
-214 NKYNPTRAGKYINLP
+214 
-229 KWISLKK
+229 
-236 ACINIKNKDEK
+236 
-247 CFKYAIQCGY
+247 
-257 HKIYEKSHPENF
+257 
-269 YHYKKI
+269 
-275 EDGLGFDGIN
+275 
-285 FPANNNDID
+285 
-294 KFEELNHNVSVNVF
+294 
-308 EVDDEQE
+308 
-315 QIVIG
+315 
-320 RKLKNKDAKCHID
+320 
-333 LLRIDED
+333 
-340 DISHYVYVKDCS
+340 
-352 RLLNS
+352 
-357 QKSKF
+357 
-362 RNKSYFCKYCHTG
+362 
-375 FGTQELLNKHYEK
+375 
-388 GCMEVEGQQIEMPT
+388 
-402 PDEKLKFKHH
+402 
-412 FKKLRCP
+412 
-419 FVIYAD
+419 
-425 FECLTEELKQPEDD
+425 
-439 EIKTYKYQEHKPCG
+439 
-453 FMLNLVNAVD
+453 
-463 NTNQE
+463 
-468 FLYRGDDAFDVFC
+468 
-481 KKIDGI
+481 
-487 RDEIKE
+487 
-493 KMQEKK
+493 
-499 EIEMTDED
+499 
-507 KKDFET
+507 
-513 ATHCFICGD
+513 
-522 KLKNSYKNDKEAE
+522 
-535 KYKKVR
+535 
-541 DHCHFSG
+541 
-548 KYRGCAHSICNLNF
+548 
-562 CNRYFKIPVFF
+562 
-573 HNMKNYDGHLIIQ
+573 MKNYDGHLIIQ

-631 VSMTKY
+631 VSMTKN

-670 KCLDLLTEKGIYPYD
+670 KCLDLLTEKGVYPYD
-685 YMNSFDKFNDE
+685 YMNAFDKFNDE
-696 HLPSKEQFYSRLTEE
+696 QLPSKEQFYSRLTEE
-711 DITNDDYNKAKQIW
+711 GITNDDYTKAKQIW

-734 EYHDLYLKTDVLLLT
+734 EYHDLYLKTDALLLT

-755 RDMCLSYYDLDP
+755 RDMCLSYYGLDP
-767 VFYYTLPNFAFDAM
+767 VYYYTLPNFAFDAM

-828 DKNKASS
+828 DSGKESS

-857 SLKWDD
+857 SLNWDD

-906 NVKPN
+906 NVKAN
-911 MLSEKQVE
+911 MLSEEQVE

-931 DEKTKKLILNLNEK
+931 DEKTKKLILNLNDK

-1080 HMYKFYFD
+1080 HMYKFYYD
-1088 VMKPKYG
+1088 VMKPKYEE
-1095 DNIRMV
+1095 NIRMV
-1101 YTDTDSFVFHTK
+1101 YTDTDSFAFHTK

-1127 MDFSGYDKNHKCYD
+1127 MDFSGYDKNHQCYD
-1141 ASNKKVLGKFKDEV
+1141 ATNKKVLGKFKDECE
-1155 DGKIIAGFIGLRPKC
+1155 GKRMTGFIGLRPKC
-1170 YAFKIQGDD
+1170 YAFKIHGDD
-1179 TEYKKCKGT
+1179 KEYKKCKGT
-1188 SKNTVKRKIKYDDYN
+1188 AKNTVKRKIKYDDYN
-1203 KVLETNEVIYRS
+1203 KVLETNEVIHRS
-1215 FNSIRSKNHKI
+1215 FSSIRSKNHKI

-1245 TTSEDSL
+1245 TTSVHSL

-1258 INYLKNE
+1258 INEVKNE

>member
-1 MNNVLPPDDDTKTVK
+1 
-16 FLLKENLARY
+16 
-26 KLNNKGKKL
+26 
-35 KTLIIDDNQYR
+35 
-46 YNPTKPI
+46 
-53 SNKLKSKLEK
+53 
-63 KRQTNEYRAYQI
+63 
-75 KELAATDTVRKFA
+75 
-88 IRKRATITEEQSAFK
+88 
-103 AYANA
+103 
-108 YTISNIHLKGLN
+108 
-120 GLTYFPY
+120 
-127 QFERLNE
+127 
-134 YLEKH
+134 
-139 KGMKLNATVKISV
+139 
-152 VNIYEEMQDVVVRT
+152 
-166 RSYTIIDSDEL
+166 
-177 QEALKNMRND
+177 
-187 IGARILDMAL
+187 
-197 YQSGLM
+197 
-203 VVKVKEIHMMY
+203 
-214 NKYNPTRAGKYINLP
+214 
-229 KWISLKK
+229 
-236 ACINIKNKDEK
+236 
-247 CFKYAIQCGY
+247 
-257 HKIYEKSHPENF
+257 
-269 YHYKKI
+269 
-275 EDGLGFDGIN
+275 
-285 FPANNNDID
+285 
-294 KFEELNHNVSVNVF
+294 
-308 EVDDEQE
+308 
-315 QIVIG
+315 
-320 RKLKNKDAKCHID
+320 
-333 LLRIDED
+333 
-340 DISHYVYVKDCS
+340 
-352 RLLNS
+352 
-357 QKSKF
+357 
-362 RNKSYFCKYCHTG
+362 
-375 FGTQELLNKHYEK
+375 
-388 GCMEVEGQQIEMPT
+388 
-402 PDEKLKFKHH
+402 
-412 FKKLRCP
+412 
-419 FVIYAD
+419 
-425 FECLTEELKQPEDD
+425 
-439 EIKTYKYQEHKPCG
+439 
-453 FMLNLVNAVD
+453 MLNLVNAVD

-468 FLYRGDDAFDVFC
+468 FLYRGDDAVDVFC
-481 KKIDGI
+481 KKINEI
-487 RDEIKE
+487 REEIKE

-522 KLKNSYKNDKEAE
+522 KFKNSYKNEKEAE

-541 DHCHFSG
+541 DHCHFTG

-637 DNTDEKERSKWV
+637 DNTDEKERSKWG

-670 KCLDLLTEKGIYPYD
+670 KRLDLLTEKGVYPYD
-685 YMNSFDKFNDE
+685 YMNAFDKFNDE
-696 HLPSKEQFYSRLTEE
+696 QLPSKEQFYSRLAEE
-711 DITNDDYNKAKQIW
+711 DITNDDYTKAKQIW

-755 RDMCLSYYDLDP
+755 RDMCLSYYGLDP
-767 VFYYTLPNFAFDAM
+767 VYYYTLPNFAFDAM

-794 QEMYEMI
+794 QEMYEMV

-828 DKNKASS
+828 DSSKESS
-835 YINYLDANNLYGL
+835 YINYFDANNLYGL

-870 INYDN
+870 INYNN

-893 DLHNDYPLAPEVM
+893 GLHNDYPLAPEVM
-906 NVKPN
+906 NVKAN

-931 DEKTKKLILNLNEK
+931 DEKTNKLILNFNDK
-945 SKYVVHIRTLQFY
+945 NKYVVHIRTLQFY

-1080 HMYKFYFD
+1080 HMYKFYYD

-1101 YTDTDSFVFHTK
+1101 YTDTDSFVFHTR
-1113 TDDIYQDLK
+1113 TDDIYQDLQ

-1141 ASNKKVLGKFKDEV
+1141 ATNKKVLGKFKDECE
-1155 DGKIIAGFIGLRPKC
+1155 GK
-1170 YAFKIQGDD
+1170 
-1179 TEYKKCKGT
+1179 
-1188 SKNTVKRKIKYDDYN
+1188 
-1203 KVLETNEVIYRS
+1203 
-1215 FNSIRSKNHKI
+1215 
-1226 FSINTTKVSLNS
+1226 
-1238 YENKRYW
+1238 
-1245 TTSEDSL
+1245 
-1252 AYGHYK
+1252 
-1258 INYLKNE
+1258 